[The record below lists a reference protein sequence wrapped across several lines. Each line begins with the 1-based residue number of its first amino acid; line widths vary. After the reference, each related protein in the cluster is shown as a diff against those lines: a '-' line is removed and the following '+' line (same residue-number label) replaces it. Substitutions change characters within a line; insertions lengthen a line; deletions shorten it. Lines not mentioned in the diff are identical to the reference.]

1 MSTSKS
7 FEKKVL
13 HCVDARTYVRVVEK
27 KSEEGYLSDSRM
39 SLSSKTFENHPSY
52 VFLVSARL
60 CGERKHIHE
69 FIQLEDKNLS
79 ESYKTLVSRDLEQA
93 MTKDNYNS
101 DSLIQ
106 EYQLSVVGANPT
118 IITTSRTPYESVFT
132 RETLFHKDQKKK
144 RAENENEKLGW
155 DHLSGI
161 VNLLINDPHSVKI
174 TDKIAPLKTVNRQ
187 PAKVV
192 NKLAEKNAKA
202 AEAGK
207 WYDVSKCVENC
218 TGMVSHN
225 DRPDGVYTFL
235 GYPELSRIFFNVKRD
250 NTLSSPHKGVK
261 NIGPAYCLKYY
272 HEHCPTSSPKSFE
285 ACLEEVAELVR
296 RQRK

>member
-1 MSTSKS
+1 MSASKS

-13 HCVDARTYVRVVEK
+13 HCVDARTYVRIVEK
-27 KSEEGYLSDSRM
+27 KSEEGYLSDGRP
-39 SLSSKTFENHPSY
+39 SLSSKTFENHPNY
-52 VFLVSARL
+52 IFLVSARL

-69 FIQLEDKNLS
+69 FVQIEDKNLS
-79 ESYKTLVSRDLEQA
+79 ESYKTLVARDLEQA

-101 DSLIQ
+101 DSLVQ
-106 EYQLSVVGANPT
+106 EYELSVVGSNPT
-118 IITTSRTPYESVFT
+118 IITTSRTPYSSVFT

-144 RAENENEKLGW
+144 RAENENAKLGW
-155 DHLSGI
+155 SDLTNI
-161 VNLLINDPHSVKI
+161 LNLLVNDPHSIKI
-174 TDKIAPLKTVNRQ
+174 TDKIAPTKTVSKQ
-187 PAKVV
+187 PPKVV

-202 AEAGK
+202 FEAGK
-207 WYDVSKCVENC
+207 WYDVSKCADNC
-218 TGMVSHN
+218 IGMLSLN

-235 GYPELSRIFFNVKRD
+235 GYPELSRLFFTVKRD

-272 HEHCPTSSPKSFE
+272 HEHCPGSTPKSFE
-285 ACLEEVAELVR
+285 ACLEEVADLVR